1 MSSELFISSDSSG
14 VTIALTIDKKLT
26 ELHQE
31 NISNN
36 FSVGDIHLGVI
47 NKIMPGLNAA
57 FINVGHEKDAFLHYL
72 DLGPQILSLIK
83 FTKQTQTGNI
93 KHADL
98 SRFTSE
104 PDIEKTGKI
113 TQVLGKEKQLMVQ
126 IVKEPIST
134 KGPRLS
140 SQISLA
146 GRYLV
151 LVPFSNTISVSKKI
165 KYNEERQRLKQL
177 FNTIRAKN
185 YGVIVRTVAEG
196 ASIEDV
202 ERDYYDLVEKW
213 EKVLLQ
219 LKKAKPPQKILGE
232 SDRFI
237 SILRDML
244 NDSFTAIHVSD
255 NYVYQ
260 QIKTYVKDKAPHL
273 EKIIK
278 HYNGKEPF
286 FEHFGIEKQ
295 IKSSFGKEVMLSG
308 GSYLVIEHTE
318 AMHVIDVN
326 SGAKTKSDMN
336 QENNA
341 LAVNLEAAE
350 AIARQL
356 RLRDMGGI
364 IVVDFIDLKNAGN
377 RRLVYEKLKDCM
389 KDDKARHKILPMSQF
404 GVVQITRQ
412 RVRPETNVVTT
423 ELCPMCNGTGQST
436 VSILLIDEIEKNLQY
451 LYEELN
457 TRSIT
462 LQVHPYIESFLT
474 KGMKSKRFNW
484 FLKFKKWI
492 KIKPVNS
499 YYLSEYHF
507 FDASG
512 DEIKL

>member
-14 VTIALTIDKKLT
+14 VTIALTVDKKLT

-255 NYVYQ
+255 NYVLPAN
-260 QIKTYVKDKAPHL
+260 KD
-273 EKIIK
+273 
-278 HYNGKEPF
+278 
-286 FEHFGIEKQ
+286 
-295 IKSSFGKEVMLSG
+295 V
-308 GSYLVIEHTE
+308 
-318 AMHVIDVN
+318 
-326 SGAKTKSDMN
+326 
-336 QENNA
+336 
-341 LAVNLEAAE
+341 
-350 AIARQL
+350 
-356 RLRDMGGI
+356 
-364 IVVDFIDLKNAGN
+364 
-377 RRLVYEKLKDCM
+377 C
-389 KDDKARHKILPMSQF
+389 
-404 GVVQITRQ
+404 
-412 RVRPETNVVTT
+412 
-423 ELCPMCNGTGQST
+423 
-436 VSILLIDEIEKNLQY
+436 
-451 LYEELN
+451 
-457 TRSIT
+457 
-462 LQVHPYIESFLT
+462 
-474 KGMKSKRFNW
+474 KR
-484 FLKFKKWI
+484 
-492 KIKPVNS
+492 
-499 YYLSEYHF
+499 
-507 FDASG
+507 
-512 DEIKL
+512 